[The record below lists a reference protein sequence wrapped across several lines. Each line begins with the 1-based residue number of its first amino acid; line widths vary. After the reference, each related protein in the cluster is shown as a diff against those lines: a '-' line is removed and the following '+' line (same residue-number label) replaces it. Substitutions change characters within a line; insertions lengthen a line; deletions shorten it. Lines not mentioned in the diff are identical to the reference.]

1 MVRSQCF
8 ESTQKQFPVADDK
21 VVAELA
27 QKLTADAKT
36 TDEKVHRLETY
47 IRSLGTC
54 RLSLLQTGYR
64 LRPASEVIRSA
75 YGTIEEKVCCR
86 LRCNKQQVFR
96 QK

>member
-1 MVRSQCF
+1 M
-8 ESTQKQFPVADDK
+8 
-21 VVAELA
+21 AELA

-47 IRSLGTC
+47 VRSLGTC

>member
-1 MVRSQCF
+1 M
-8 ESTQKQFPVADDK
+8 TDDK

-75 YGTIEEKVCCR
+75 YGTIEEKSV
-86 LRCNKQQVFR
+86 LQAALQQAAGIPTEVKAAFFKSNR
-96 QK
+96 